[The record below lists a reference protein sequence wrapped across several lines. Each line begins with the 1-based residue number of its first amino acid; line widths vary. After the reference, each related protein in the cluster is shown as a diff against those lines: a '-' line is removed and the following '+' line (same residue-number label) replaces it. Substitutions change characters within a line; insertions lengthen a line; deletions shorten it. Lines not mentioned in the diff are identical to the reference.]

1 MVLNNKIAAEN
12 EQFLENFQDVL
23 KLKKWAKNK
32 KFETLRKRKQLGQQ
46 QTAQTKSES
55 QTEKLYSLIE
65 NRWVTQVET
74 NQLAANHPI
83 EDRLRVSTF
92 KLNSTN
98 EKLKAESIKDD
109 DCDAILFAVFD
120 GHGGGFCADVI
131 SRRLFH
137 YLAIGLKALFIRTF
151 SPLEKNVFLS
161 TGVADLLKQ
170 ILSDHSKSPSQIYL
184 NIYTMYEEQ
193 VARRLQ
199 ARIEEFEFEALKR
212 FAWEEIER
220 STAESR
226 EANLVSDEEVK
237 SLLLRAFTRCDEDL
251 SREIESNLIDTTSNV
266 LLHYYHSLA
275 VSGCC
280 AALIL
285 VYQNKIY
292 MASVGDCRAVLGL
305 VKSDQFQAN
314 KQFRMVELS
323 REHNSDNASEL
334 VRIYSEHPKEEH
346 NFIIR
351 EHRLLGQLMPL
362 RAFGDFSFKWSVE
375 KMKYLGLTRAFGS
388 HVIPTFYRT
397 PPYLSVEPEITIFN
411 LEQDGELWL
420 DRFII
425 MATDGL
431 WEQFDSPRKVV
442 KAVNRYRRNWSKQ
455 IVTYASAKVFHID
468 ENSNQERKLTL
479 KQIANRLREQVKE
492 EAATIFQPVTAD
504 DDLIEDI
511 NCSTFLLRT
520 ALSDISIQAPNR
532 PNTGRSGEMETEI
545 REELEQRDEEKFS
558 HHVDQYEQQRRR
570 HSKLVSYLTLP
581 QSVVRNFRDDISVI
595 VIGLK

>member
-1 MVLNNKIAAEN
+1 MV
-12 EQFLENFQDVL
+12 
-23 KLKKWAKNK
+23 KNK
-32 KFETLRKRKQLGQQ
+32 KFETIRKRKQFNQQ
-46 QTAQTKSES
+46 QPLQKSES
-55 QTEKLYSLIE
+55 QSHTEKLYSLIE

-92 KLNSTN
+92 KLNSSN
-98 EKLKAESIKDD
+98 EKLNTEMTTNNNCDND
-109 DCDAILFAVFD
+109 DAILFAVFD

-131 SRRLFH
+131 ARRLFH
-137 YLAIGLKALFIRTF
+137 YLAIGLKALFIKTF
-151 SPLEKNVFLS
+151 SPLKKNIFLS

-170 ILSDHSKSPSQIYL
+170 ISNDHSKSPSQIYL

-212 FAWEEIER
+212 FASEEIER
-220 STAESR
+220 STAECKDS
-226 EANLVSDEEVK
+226 NSISDEEIK

-305 VKSDQFQAN
+305 VKSDHLQAN
-314 KQFRMVELS
+314 KRFRMVELS
-323 REHNSDNASEL
+323 HEHNSDNASEL

-375 KMKYLGLTRAFGS
+375 KMKYLGLTKAFGS

-397 PPYLSVEPEITIFN
+397 PPYLIVEPEITIFD

-425 MATDGL
+425 MATDGF

-442 KAVNRYRRNWSKQ
+442 KAVNRYRRNWNKQ
-455 IVTYASAKVFHID
+455 IITYTSAKVFHID
-468 ENSNQERKLTL
+468 EKINEQSKLTL
-479 KQIANRLREQVKE
+479 KQLVNRLREQVKDD
-492 EAATIFQPVTAD
+492 APAIFKPVTAD

-520 ALSDISIQAPNR
+520 ALSDISIQTPNR
-532 PNTGRSGEMETEI
+532 PNTGRLNEMEK
-545 REELEQRDEEKFS
+545 EELEHRDEEKFS